1 MGIFD
6 KIIRG
11 RGGQSSPIY
20 DESHDEYV
28 SGEWWSV
35 KGTLAKFYEFV
46 RVHFFEAG
54 ELSKPNFDK
63 VLRAVSEAV
72 EAIKDD
78 PQRINKTR
86 NRIYQKRKLLKGC
99 RNLHYLLYYYGVM
112 CFLDSMKHYR
122 PTDELNHPEE
132 DIYMTF
138 CKEQFLRHTFGVSND
153 IRIKF
158 YFLGGSIGKIV
169 DDNKEW
175 SKRNK

>member
-11 RGGQSSPIY
+11 RGGKSAPLY

-28 SGEWWSV
+28 SGDWWGAR
-35 KGTLAKFYEFV
+35 GTLAKFYEFV
-46 RVHFFEAG
+46 RVHFFETG

-86 NRIYQKRKLLKGC
+86 NRIYQKRKLLKGLS
-99 RNLHYLLYYYGVM
+99 NKHYLLYYYGVM
-112 CFLDSMKHYR
+112 CFIDSMKYYR
-122 PTDELNHPEE
+122 ETTEMNHPEE

-138 CKEQFLRHTFGVSND
+138 CKEQLSRHTFGVSND
-153 IRIKF
+153 IRLKF
-158 YFLGGSIGKIV
+158 YHFCGLVRNLI
-169 DDNKEW
+169 DDDKEW
-175 SKRNK
+175 VKRNK

>member
-11 RGGQSSPIY
+11 RGGKSAPLY

-28 SGEWWSV
+28 SGDWWGAR
-35 KGTLAKFYEFV
+35 GTLAKFYEFV
-46 RVHFFEAG
+46 RVNLFETG

-72 EAIKDD
+72 EAIKDA

-86 NRIYQKRKLLKGC
+86 NRIYQKRKLLKGL
-99 RNLHYLLYYYGVM
+99 NNKHYLLYYYGVM

-122 PTDELNHPEE
+122 ETTEMNHPEE

-138 CKEQFLRHTFGVSND
+138 CKEQFTRHTFGVSKE
-153 IRIKF
+153 IRNSF
-158 YFLGGSIGKIV
+158 YYFCGLVGKIV
-169 DDNKEW
+169 EDNKEW